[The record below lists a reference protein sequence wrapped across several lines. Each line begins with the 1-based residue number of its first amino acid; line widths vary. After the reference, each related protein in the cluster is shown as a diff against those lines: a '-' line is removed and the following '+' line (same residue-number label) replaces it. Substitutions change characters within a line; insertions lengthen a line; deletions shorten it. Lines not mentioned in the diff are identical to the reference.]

1 MALELGFANAPT
13 SRCRLPEQPGSWCWV
28 ERSHGRW
35 RSRGDLLYVPVC
47 DTSIPY
53 VPCPGYPYSRSFC
66 RCHRVRPRDVRTANG
81 QDGPVTPLPP
91 FQTRPSGIEGIRL
104 DPEIVWK
111 AGMTSSGASNRLGTA
126 EELFLLGCRPESIE
140 WGKKRC
146 WKGFPLGR

>member
-1 MALELGFANAPT
+1 MPPRVAAACQSNRGRGAGWKEVMDG
-13 SRCRLPEQPGSWCWV
+13 GVV
-28 ERSHGRW
+28 EEICCM
-35 RSRGDLLYVPVC
+35 Y
-47 DTSIPY
+47 PY
-53 VPCPGYPYSRSFC
+53 VTPVSRTSPVQDTLTHLLSC